1 MNRNSISYDIIRVYR
16 PDLTSLSF
24 RYYQDGELIYE
35 EEDIVE
41 SENIEEYTVSELEE
55 ILGKKIKIKAE

>member
-1 MNRNSISYDIIRVYR
+1 MNRNSISYDIIRVCR

-35 EEDIVE
+35 EEDIVK

-55 ILGKKIKIKAE
+55 ILRKKIKIKAE